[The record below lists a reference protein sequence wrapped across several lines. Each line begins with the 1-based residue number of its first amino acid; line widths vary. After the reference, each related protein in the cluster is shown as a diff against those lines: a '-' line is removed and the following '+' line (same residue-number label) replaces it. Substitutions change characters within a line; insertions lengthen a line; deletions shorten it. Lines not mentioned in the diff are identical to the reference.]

1 MAYEPSAQFEV
12 KTFDVEIPR
21 QGSPLLARV
30 YQPQGPGPFPALLDV
45 HGGAWSGGDRT
56 SDEQT
61 DTTLATSGM
70 VVVSPEIRIGPKDPY
85 PAQMQDINLATRWL
99 KVHVGELQGDPSTVG
114 GIGSSSGGHSVILS
128 AMRPRDS
135 RYGALTLAGAEGVDA
150 SLRYV
155 IGCWPIVD
163 PFARYEY
170 AKERNNAN
178 LIKNHDGYWL
188 TTDAMKEGNPAL
200 ILERGESAELPPL
213 LVLQGTADDNIPY
226 QIVEAFPPKWRAAGG
241 DAAIELFE
249 GQPHGFG
256 SRPGPAQERF
266 IALIKTFVQG
276 CLAGRM
282 ATV

>member
-1 MAYEPSAQFEV
+1 MAYEPSAHFEV

-21 QGSPLLARV
+21 EGNPLLARV
-30 YQPQGPGPFPALLDV
+30 YQPQGPGPFPTLLDV

-70 VVVSPEIRIGPKDPY
+70 LIVSSEIRIGPEDPY

-99 KVHVGELQGDPSTVG
+99 KVHAAELLGDASTLG
-114 GIGSSSGGHSVILS
+114 GIGFSSGGHSVVLS

-135 RYGALTLAGAEGVDA
+135 RYAALPLAGAEAVDA

-170 AKERNNAN
+170 AKERNIAN

-188 TTDAMKEGNPAL
+188 TTDAMKEGNPAM
-200 ILERGESAELPPL
+200 ILERGEPAELPPL

-241 DAAIELFE
+241 DATIELFE
-249 GQPHGFG
+249 GEPHGFG
-256 SRPGPAQERF
+256 NRPGPAQERF
-266 IALIKTFVQG
+266 IALIKAFVQR
-276 CLAGRM
+276 CLATRM
-282 ATV
+282 AAV